1 MDCCCK
7 ILKYLVF
14 IVNFL
19 VTLAGIGLIILG
31 TMGMLSLRSGV
42 AKLSDTDLNVIYWIC
57 VVLLVLGSLMTI
69 IGFLGCCGAARES
82 QCLLGSFS
90 ALMIIGLILTIL
102 GGVVL
107 HQKKDDI
114 VPSIKRNIEKLYEN
128 PGDNLEAITLLQES
142 LECCGGRDYRDFE
155 KQGVTFPESC
165 CRDNKKSCTAPKA
178 SFSLTLG
185 DQQYYPGCVGKAETL
200 MKSLLDNPPI
210 VLGIVGLIQILAFA
224 FSLALCCAIRNNTY
238 KAGYR
243 P

>member
-31 TMGMLSLRSGV
+31 TLGMLSLKSGV
-42 AKLSDTDLNVIYWIC
+42 AKQSDTDLSVIYWLC
-57 VVLLVLGSLMTI
+57 VVLLALGSLMTV

-90 ALMIIGLILTIL
+90 ALMVIGVILTIL

-107 HQKKDDI
+107 HQKKDEI
-114 VPSIKRNIEKLYEN
+114 LPGIRKNIEKLYQN
-128 PGDNLEAITLLQES
+128 PNANLEAITLLQES
-142 LECCGGRDYRDFE
+142 LECCGGNDFRDFD
-155 KQGVTFPESC
+155 KQDVSFPESC
-165 CRDNKKSCTAPKA
+165 CRDKKKSCQAPRA
-178 SFSLTLG
+178 SFSTVPA
-185 DQQYYPGCVGKAETL
+185 DQLYYPGCVGKAENL
-200 MKSLLDNPPI
+200 IKSQIDNPPI
-210 VLGIVGLIQILAFA
+210 VLGIVGLIQVLAFV

-243 P
+243 V